1 MDTPVPGNLTIRLA
15 TLFDRTSMEQLPFS
29 AGAPDK
35 VLRRLQLQEQGHMEY
50 PIALIDDRIVGYLLL
65 KWNCPEDPFLKR
77 RFPPCAE
84 IEDFV
89 VDRDFQGRG
98 IGSALLNYAADRAR
112 EHGDTRLGLAVGKEN
127 EHAAGLYQR
136 RGFLTMPDSD
146 HRVSWFAPNADGT
159 MRIDSED
166 CVYMMKDL
174 L

>member
-1 MDTPVPGNLTIRLA
+1 MDRPTPGNLTIRLA
-15 TLFDRTSMEQLPFS
+15 TLFDRGAMEHLPFS
-29 AGAPDK
+29 AGSPDK

-77 RFPPCAE
+77 RLPPCAE

-89 VDRDFQGRG
+89 VDPELRRHGVGTAMLD
-98 IGSALLNYAADRAR
+98 YAAERSR

-127 EHAAGLYQR
+127 KGAARLYDR
-136 RGFLTMPDSD
+136 YGFVTMPDSD

-159 MRIDSED
+159 TRIDSEE
-166 CVYMMKDL
+166 CVYLMKDL